1 MAFSFDPLM
10 AAPLSAASSK
20 SVAELSDLELAQ
32 VLAER
37 LSIKP
42 ADWHRLNRDR
52 RVRAKEQLA
61 AALVFL
67 LKDSSEEALARVE
80 QAAGW
85 LNHSLQAPPCPSHG
99 DGQRPA
105 KGHRKAQQLQPE
117 D

>member
-1 MAFSFDPLM
+1 MAFSFDPSLR
-10 AAPLSAASSK
+10 PRSPQPTDDLT
-20 SVAELSDLELAQ
+20 DLELAQ
-32 VLAER
+32 ALAER
-37 LSIKP
+37 LAIKP

-52 RVRAKEQLA
+52 RIRAKEQLA

-67 LKDSSEEALARVE
+67 LKDNSEEALARVE

-99 DGQRPA
+99 D
-105 KGHRKAQQLQPE
+105 RKARSAQGS

>member
-1 MAFSFDPLM
+1 MTTQAKTQSTQP
-10 AAPLSAASSK
+10 AAD
-20 SVAELSDLELAQ
+20 LSDLELAQ
-32 VLAER
+32 MLAER
-37 LSIKP
+37 LAIKP

-67 LKDSSEEALARVE
+67 LKDQSEEALARVE

-99 DGQRPA
+99 D
-105 KGHRKAQQLQPE
+105 RKARSASH